1 MNRKVRTAL
10 YACALMA
17 PLILQSCNAQSEKK
31 ESNKECT
38 EETNKNTEKKVMTTG
53 SENFIFA
60 EGKEW
65 EPAGEGVVRQIMGYN
80 DDIMVVKVKFEKGAV
95 GAVHHHVHSQVTYV
109 ESGKFEFTING
120 VKKIVSAGDC
130 LYKEPDAVH
139 GCVCLEP
146 GMLID
151 CFSPMRAD
159 FLEGQIA
166 VLSGPLMCSYSGN
179 GCCLFNLQN
188 GWDDCLTLSNPVN
201 HNISKHRTT
210 H

>member
-17 PLILQSCNAQSEKK
+17 PLLLQSCNAQSEKK

-38 EETNKNTEKKVMTTG
+38 EETNKNTEKKVMKTG

-95 GAVHHHVHSQVTYV
+95 GAVHHHIHSQVTYV

-151 CFSPMRAD
+151 CFSPMRAVSRKKKKKSHI
-159 FLEGQIA
+159 FHPLQEQIA
-166 VLSGPLMCSYSGN
+166 VPSFGHLICSYSGN
-179 GCCLFNLQN
+179 EFYFLICKTN
-188 GWDDCLTLSNPVN
+188 GT
-201 HNISKHRTT
+201 IA
-210 H
+210 

>member
-1 MNRKVRTAL
+1 MKT
-10 YACALMA
+10 
-17 PLILQSCNAQSEKK
+17 S
-31 ESNKECT
+31 
-38 EETNKNTEKKVMTTG
+38 
-53 SENFIFA
+53 IFA

-95 GAVHHHVHSQVTYV
+95 GAVHHHIHSQVTYV

-151 CFSPMRAD
+151 CFSRC
-159 FLEGQIA
+159 
-166 VLSGPLMCSYSGN
+166 VLISWKRNRQAIYSIH
-179 GCCLFNLQN
+179 CRSRLLCLQ
-188 GWDDCLTLSNPVN
+188 D
-201 HNISKHRTT
+201 I
-210 H
+210 

>member
-1 MNRKVRTAL
+1 MNRKVRNTL
-10 YACALMA
+10 YACFLMA
-17 PLILQSCNAQSEKK
+17 PLLLQGCNAQSEKK
-31 ESNKECT
+31 QNDKECT
-38 EETNKNTEKKVMTTG
+38 EGTCKECTEDTCKNTGKKIMKTG

-95 GAVHHHVHSQVTYV
+95 GSVHHHIHSQVTYV
-109 ESGKFEFTING
+109 DSGKFEFTING
-120 VKKIVSAGDC
+120 VKKVVSAGDC

-159 FLEGQIA
+159 FL
-166 VLSGPLMCSYSGN
+166 
-179 GCCLFNLQN
+179 
-188 GWDDCLTLSNPVN
+188 
-201 HNISKHRTT
+201 KK
-210 H
+210 

>member
-17 PLILQSCNAQSEKK
+17 PLLLQSCNAQSEKK

-38 EETNKNTEKKVMTTG
+38 EETNKNTEKKVMKTG

-65 EPAGEGVVRQIMGYN
+65 EPAG
-80 DDIMVVKVKFEKGAV
+80 
-95 GAVHHHVHSQVTYV
+95 AVHHHIHSQVTYV
-109 ESGKFEFTING
+109 ESGKFEFIING

-159 FLEGQIA
+159 FLE
-166 VLSGPLMCSYSGN
+166 
-179 GCCLFNLQN
+179 
-188 GWDDCLTLSNPVN
+188 
-201 HNISKHRTT
+201 KK
-210 H
+210 

>member
-17 PLILQSCNAQSEKK
+17 PLLLQSCNAQSEKK

-38 EETNKNTEKKVMTTG
+38 EETNKNTEKKVMKTG

-60 EGKEW
+60 EGKE
-65 EPAGEGVVRQIMGYN
+65 
-80 DDIMVVKVKFEKGAV
+80 FEKGAV

-159 FLEGQIA
+159 FLE
-166 VLSGPLMCSYSGN
+166 
-179 GCCLFNLQN
+179 
-188 GWDDCLTLSNPVN
+188 
-201 HNISKHRTT
+201 KK
-210 H
+210 

>member
-17 PLILQSCNAQSEKK
+17 PLLLQSCNAQSEKK

-38 EETNKNTEKKVMTTG
+38 EETNKNTEKKVMKTG

-95 GAVHHHVHSQVTYV
+95 GAVHHHIHSQVTYV
-109 ESGKFEFTING
+109 ESGKF
-120 VKKIVSAGDC
+120 DC

-159 FLEGQIA
+159 FLE
-166 VLSGPLMCSYSGN
+166 
-179 GCCLFNLQN
+179 
-188 GWDDCLTLSNPVN
+188 
-201 HNISKHRTT
+201 KK
-210 H
+210 

>member
-38 EETNKNTEKKVMTTG
+38 EETN
-53 SENFIFA
+53 
-60 EGKEW
+60 
-65 EPAGEGVVRQIMGYN
+65 
-80 DDIMVVKVKFEKGAV
+80 MVVKVKFEKGAV

-159 FLEGQIA
+159 FLE
-166 VLSGPLMCSYSGN
+166 
-179 GCCLFNLQN
+179 
-188 GWDDCLTLSNPVN
+188 
-201 HNISKHRTT
+201 KK
-210 H
+210 

>member
-17 PLILQSCNAQSEKK
+17 PLLLQSCKAQSEKK
-31 ESNKECT
+31 ESNKERT
-38 EETNKNTEKKVMTTG
+38 EETNKN
-53 SENFIFA
+53 N
-60 EGKEW
+60 
-65 EPAGEGVVRQIMGYN
+65 EGVVRQIMGYN

-95 GAVHHHVHSQVTYV
+95 GAVHHHIHSQVTYV
-109 ESGKFEFTING
+109 ESGKFEFIING

-159 FLEGQIA
+159 FLE
-166 VLSGPLMCSYSGN
+166 
-179 GCCLFNLQN
+179 
-188 GWDDCLTLSNPVN
+188 
-201 HNISKHRTT
+201 KK
-210 H
+210 

>member
-38 EETNKNTEKKVMTTG
+38 EETNKNTEKKVMKTG

-95 GAVHHHVHSQVTYV
+95 GAVHHHIHSQVTYV
-109 ESGKFEFTING
+109 ESGKFEFTM
-120 VKKIVSAGDC
+120 A
-130 LYKEPDAVH
+130 
-139 GCVCLEP
+139 
-146 GMLID
+146 
-151 CFSPMRAD
+151 
-159 FLEGQIA
+159 
-166 VLSGPLMCSYSGN
+166 
-179 GCCLFNLQN
+179 
-188 GWDDCLTLSNPVN
+188 
-201 HNISKHRTT
+201 
-210 H
+210 

>member
-1 MNRKVRTAL
+1 MK
-10 YACALMA
+10 
-17 PLILQSCNAQSEKK
+17 
-31 ESNKECT
+31 
-38 EETNKNTEKKVMTTG
+38 TG

-95 GAVHHHVHSQVTYV
+95 GAVHHHIHSQVTYV

-139 GCVCLEP
+139 GCVCYFKAPYNTLEYISHCI
-146 GMLID
+146 GLSMYSFQVFTLCFISTLLI
-151 CFSPMRAD
+151 
-159 FLEGQIA
+159 
-166 VLSGPLMCSYSGN
+166 LS
-179 GCCLFNLQN
+179 
-188 GWDDCLTLSNPVN
+188 
-201 HNISKHRTT
+201 SK
-210 H
+210 

>member
-159 FLEGQIA
+159 SLKKKKTSHIFHPLQEQIA
-166 VLSGPLMCSYSGN
+166 VPSGYLICSYSGN
-179 GCCLFNLQN
+179 EFYFLICKTN
-188 GWDDCLTLSNPVN
+188 GT
-201 HNISKHRTT
+201 IA
-210 H
+210 

>member
-31 ESNKECT
+31 ESDKECT
-38 EETNKNTEKKVMTTG
+38 EETNKNTEKKVMKTC

-95 GAVHHHVHSQVTYV
+95 GAVHHHIHSQVTYV

-159 FLEGQIA
+159 FLE
-166 VLSGPLMCSYSGN
+166 
-179 GCCLFNLQN
+179 
-188 GWDDCLTLSNPVN
+188 
-201 HNISKHRTT
+201 KK
-210 H
+210 

>member
-17 PLILQSCNAQSEKK
+17 PLLLQSCNAQSEKK

-38 EETNKNTEKKVMTTG
+38 EETNKNTEKKVMKTG

-65 EPAGEGVVRQIMGYN
+65 EPAGE
-80 DDIMVVKVKFEKGAV
+80 AV
-95 GAVHHHVHSQVTYV
+95 GAVHHHIHSQVTYV
-109 ESGKFEFTING
+109 ESGKFEFIING

-159 FLEGQIA
+159 FLE
-166 VLSGPLMCSYSGN
+166 
-179 GCCLFNLQN
+179 
-188 GWDDCLTLSNPVN
+188 
-201 HNISKHRTT
+201 KK
-210 H
+210 

>member
-17 PLILQSCNAQSEKK
+17 PLLLQSCK
-31 ESNKECT
+31 
-38 EETNKNTEKKVMTTG
+38 
-53 SENFIFA
+53 
-60 EGKEW
+60 
-65 EPAGEGVVRQIMGYN
+65 IMGYN

-95 GAVHHHVHSQVTYV
+95 GAVHHHIHSQVTYV
-109 ESGKFEFTING
+109 ESGKFEFIING

-159 FLEGQIA
+159 FLE
-166 VLSGPLMCSYSGN
+166 
-179 GCCLFNLQN
+179 
-188 GWDDCLTLSNPVN
+188 
-201 HNISKHRTT
+201 KK
-210 H
+210 